1 MSAAGRTLAR
11 AGLIVSAAFLVSR
24 VLGWVRL
31 VVIAN
36 VFGATA
42 ELDAF
47 IAAFRIPDLIFQL
60 VAAGALSSALIPV
73 VTDVLANDGEARA
86 WRIVATVANLM
97 LIALVAMAAIVF
109 VFADVLVPV
118 FTGGFDAPTMARTV
132 ELTRIMALGPIFL
145 AMGSVATSVLNARG
159 RFAAAAIA
167 PITYNLAIIAAALL
181 LGPSMGALG
190 LAIGVVVG
198 SVLHLVV
205 QIPPLRAIG
214 MRYRPVIDLADA
226 AARRALVLM
235 GPRAIGLSASQ
246 ITFVVVTALATNL
259 GVGAV
264 TAFAFAFTLLQIP
277 IGVIGVPLGVVLFP
291 SLSRQA
297 ATGGTDE
304 FLRLLVRAVRLL
316 IVAMLPVAVLA
327 AILRTE
333 TVAVLFSG
341 FSRSAIELTAA
352 TFLAFL
358 PGLPA
363 HALIAVLARAFYAHQ
378 DTITPVVVAI
388 AAVVVN
394 TTLATILVGPL
405 GLPGVALAIAIAA
418 WLEAAAL
425 VVLLRRRL
433 GSLGLR
439 GVANVAIRT
448 GVATAIAGLV
458 GVGAHAVISGALGSA
473 APGPYPGGL
482 GGVLAAAVTMLAVG
496 VAYSVTFALA
506 ALALRIEDL
515 RSIVELMVHALRRP
529 SAAQEP
535 RAS

>member
-118 FTGGFDAPTMARTV
+118 FTGGFDGPTMARTV

-304 FLRLLVRAVRLL
+304 FLRLL

-341 FSRSAIELTAA
+341 FSVSAIELTAA

-394 TTLATILVGPL
+394 TTLATMLVGPL

-529 SAAQEP
+529 SATQEP